1 MQQSSAQSPNITCE
15 YVRPDLK
22 DLAHAVGREAPVT
35 EIAEQ
40 FKKPDSIDNL
50 NAHAWIVANQLVGFM
65 HLIAEM
71 FGEQSIARMGY
82 YTKVY
87 RCAMYDMESREN
99 CIIRGWHSSWN
110 VLPGSE
116 MKSRIPGVCKGALF
130 FVPIPSCTASVAL
143 ASSSRS
149 SCSRRARRVC

>member
-1 MQQSSAQSPNITCE
+1 MQQSSAPCE

-22 DLAHAVGREAPVT
+22 DLAHAVGRRAPVT
-35 EIAEQ
+35 EIEEQ

-50 NAHAWIVANQLVGFM
+50 NAHAWIVANQFAGFVR
-65 HLIAEM
+65 LIEEM
-71 FGEQSIARMGY
+71 FGEHANVRMGHY
-82 YTKVY
+82 SKEY
-87 RCAMYDMESREN
+87 RFAVYDMESREN
-99 CIIRGWHSSWN
+99 RIIRGWHGSWN
-110 VLPGSE
+110 RLPGSE

-143 ASSSRS
+143 AYSSRS